1 MSSIFDKYLES
12 LYEKKI
18 VGEKKIKDLFN
29 SVKNNSK
36 ELSIKGKIKFEVE
49 KTKLELKKK
58 YIKLGKHVSKQ
69 FFNEEMTDF
78 IYDEKFSKINQEIE
92 NLKNYISKV
101 ENKKIKL

>member
-1 MSSIFDKYLES
+1 MSSIFDKYLDS
-12 LYEKKI
+12 LSEKKI
-18 VGEKKIKDLFN
+18 IGEKKIKALFN

-58 YIKLGKHVSKQ
+58 YINLGKHVSKQ
-69 FFNEEMTDF
+69 FLSEEITDF
-78 IYDEKFSKINQEIE
+78 IYDEEFSKINKEIE

-101 ENKKIKL
+101 ENQKIKL